1 LHKPASAGFLS
12 SAEKFS
18 HPTWSTRPAPFLNRA
33 TAGKPCCDRA
43 FGDPHLLLR
52 TLDFP
57 LPTTLSTKC
66 HQPMEFPA
74 LAPFTVPTTPASRTG
89 PAGQAMGKIIV
100 DVAQMAADVQQK
112 GLILVVEDESIIRDF
127 VCEILGDE
135 GFSTHSL
142 ESADE
147 AAKFLDD
154 HADRVSLLLTD
165 ILMPGT
171 LNGADLANLSG
182 NKWPQIPILIM
193 SGHETPESSGV
204 QHAVT
209 FIRKPWSFGQL
220 LDGVDKALQTRQTE

>member
-1 LHKPASAGFLS
+1 MA
-12 SAEKFS
+12 
-18 HPTWSTRPAPFLNRA
+18 
-33 TAGKPCCDRA
+33 
-43 FGDPHLLLR
+43 
-52 TLDFP
+52 
-57 LPTTLSTKC
+57 
-66 HQPMEFPA
+66 
-74 LAPFTVPTTPASRTG
+74 
-89 PAGQAMGKIIV
+89 V
-100 DVAQMAADVQQK
+100 DGQQK

-135 GFSTHSL
+135 GFSTHAL

-147 AAKFLDD
+147 AAKFMDEN
-154 HADRVSLLLTD
+154 AQMVSLLLTD

-204 QHAVT
+204 THQVT

-220 LDGVDKALQTRQTE
+220 LDGVDKALASADAATAAKPA

>member
-1 LHKPASAGFLS
+1 
-12 SAEKFS
+12 
-18 HPTWSTRPAPFLNRA
+18 
-33 TAGKPCCDRA
+33 
-43 FGDPHLLLR
+43 
-52 TLDFP
+52 
-57 LPTTLSTKC
+57 
-66 HQPMEFPA
+66 MEFPA

>member
-1 LHKPASAGFLS
+1 
-12 SAEKFS
+12 
-18 HPTWSTRPAPFLNRA
+18 
-33 TAGKPCCDRA
+33 
-43 FGDPHLLLR
+43 
-52 TLDFP
+52 
-57 LPTTLSTKC
+57 
-66 HQPMEFPA
+66 
-74 LAPFTVPTTPASRTG
+74 
-89 PAGQAMGKIIV
+89 MGKITV
-100 DVAQMAADVQQK
+100 DVAQMAANGQNK

-135 GFSTHSL
+135 GFSTHAL

-147 AAKFLDD
+147 AAKFLDG
-154 HADRVSLLLTD
+154 HAERVSLLLTD

-204 QHAVT
+204 QHPVT

-220 LDGVDKALQTRQTE
+220 LDGVDKALQGAEQ